1 MWNGIIHSTNRE
13 KYKSISINK
22 ASFQVFLKAWPNGF
36 TKRHALLETA
46 LCSLEDGC
54 LEYPRASTVTSKPQT
69 VLHSHSCQPLQP
81 GCEPARNLSGRVTLS
96 SQQKWREEGCWDRKK
111 SQIDQE
117 TAQSFH
123 QTIPGTTMLDQ
134 ASTIEKCIEPAIPVP
149 IPKVLATLWCYLAIS
164 FGQALCGLALTCAN
178 LAEIKICM
186 QVDATFSPFGHPTQV
201 NVSWVTS
208 IHCSLELNFFCDLHE
223 FLVCLATQ
231 PSLYTSSTC
240 SYLWILLARAL
251 H

>member
-1 MWNGIIHSTNRE
+1 MGVWNIQGPPLCP
-13 KYKSISINK
+13 
-22 ASFQVFLKAWPNGF
+22 ASL
-36 TKRHALLETA
+36 
-46 LCSLEDGC
+46 
-54 LEYPRASTVTSKPQT
+54 QT
-69 VLHSHSCQPLQP
+69 VLHSHSWQTLQP
-81 GCEPARNLSGRVTLS
+81 SCEPARNLSGTGHTELTAEMGRGGVLG
-96 SQQKWREEGCWDRKK
+96 QKK

-123 QTIPGTTMLDQ
+123 QTVPRTTMLDQ

-149 IPKVLATLWCYLAIS
+149 IPEVLATLWCYLAIS
-164 FGQALCGLALTCAN
+164 FGQCGLALTCAN

-186 QVDATFSPFGHPTQV
+186 QGDATFSPFGHPTQV

-223 FLVCLATQ
+223 LLVCLATQ

-240 SYLWILLARAL
+240 SYLWIHLARTL